1 MAKLYY
7 MYGPMNSGKTVSL
20 SKDAFNYEEVGLRA
34 IVMKPSLDSRGKEG
48 MLSSRIE
55 SMSRKATLFGK
66 DEDLYSTVCALVKG
80 GEGEVGAVFIDE
92 AQFLTRDQVFQL
104 SHIPDFL
111 GIPVLCYGLRTDA
124 FGKAFEGSMA
134 LFEIAD
140 EMKEIKGMCSHSR
153 SKATMVYRVDE
164 NGVPQKSG
172 DVVQIGGNSD
182 YKSCSRKVYKDK
194 VLDIKTADDAKKVNR
209 W

>member
-7 MYGPMNSGKTVSL
+7 MYGPMNSGKTVNL

-34 IVMKPSLDSRGKEG
+34 IVMKPALDSRGKEG

-55 SMSRKATLFGK
+55 SMSRTATLFGK
-66 DEDLYSTVCALVKG
+66 DEDLYATICALVKG

-104 SHIPDFL
+104 SHIPDYL
-111 GIPVLCYGLRTDA
+111 DIPVLCYGLRTDA
-124 FGKAFEGSMA
+124 FGRAFEGSLA

-140 EMKEIKGMCSHSR
+140 EMKEVKGMCSHSR

-164 NGVPQKSG
+164 NGVPQKNG
-172 DVVQIGGNSD
+172 DVVQIGGNDS
-182 YKSCSRKVYKDK
+182 YKACSRKVYKEK
-194 VLDIKTADDAKKVNR
+194 VLEIKDKDDAKQTVS